1 MTEADCQAAAPACTA
16 AAIDHVCRGQP
27 LAVNQRP
34 AIGGQPDD
42 IAATATEERLDDDPE
57 YQWKQYVE
65 THKVPPAT
73 DIADYD
79 LLVTH
84 SFHDYVYDNAQRTHM
99 WLYAVQE
106 AKDALVCLINE
117 MSRIKV
123 AAVDTY
129 FERRHMAEQIFDD
142 IICGDY
148 CDDQRYQVFLQDLPV
163 KSIFAGYASDPC
175 HAAAKER
182 IVIHVLAVHMLKQN
196 YLQPRWLRHC
206 CLCRF
211 LNKHKADF
219 EEKMKTNHSA
229 YVEDAIADV
238 AGVNVEKN
246 IRHKKQRQQNQAFH
260 WLVGSS
266 VVFLNKEELGLLS
279 ISCYRS
285 HELIKKWGQTGTYHE
300 PMNISGMD

>member
-1 MTEADCQAAAPACTA
+1 MHRCFAQAVKFSYAEVEQKPHMTEADCQAAAPACTA

-99 WLYAVQE
+99 WLYSVQQ

-129 FERRHMAEQIFDD
+129 FERRHMAEQILMIPFVVTTAMTNVTKYF
-142 IICGDY
+142 C
-148 CDDQRYQVFLQDLPV
+148 
-163 KSIFAGYASDPC
+163 KT
-175 HAAAKER
+175 
-182 IVIHVLAVHMLKQN
+182 
-196 YLQPRWLRHC
+196 
-206 CLCRF
+206 CL
-211 LNKHKADF
+211 
-219 EEKMKTNHSA
+219 
-229 YVEDAIADV
+229 
-238 AGVNVEKN
+238 
-246 IRHKKQRQQNQAFH
+246 
-260 WLVGSS
+260 
-266 VVFLNKEELGLLS
+266 
-279 ISCYRS
+279 
-285 HELIKKWGQTGTYHE
+285 
-300 PMNISGMD
+300 